1 VIIFKGW
8 FFMALTQDQ
17 INRYSRHLLLP
28 EVGVEGQE
36 KICGSKV
43 LLIGTGG
50 LGSPLALY
58 LAAAGVGNLGLIDFD
73 VVDFSN
79 LQRQVAHGEST
90 VGKLKVD
97 SAKDRI
103 ADLNS
108 SIDVTTYNTRLSSEN
123 VMEIFSNY
131 DIIVDGTDNFPTRY
145 LASDACVLLKKPYI
159 YGCILRF
166 EGQASVF
173 DSRVGPCYR
182 CLYPEP
188 PPPGM
193 VPSCAEGGVLGIL
206 PGIVG
211 LIQANEVVKLILGVG
226 ESLVGRLLIFDA
238 LSMKFKEMKLR
249 KDPACP
255 ICGDH
260 PTIKELIDYE
270 EFCGIMPVE
279 ESATDVEKEIGVEQ
293 VKQMLDKN
301 HAFKLIDVREP
312 SEYSICKIK
321 GATLIPLSDIESKDI
336 SRLSG
341 LNPDDEIVL
350 HCKAGVRSMKA
361 LKVLEKM
368 GFHNL
373 KSMQGGI
380 TEWSEKIDASIP
392 LY

>member
-1 VIIFKGW
+1 
-8 FFMALTQDQ
+8 MALTQDQ

-36 KICGSKV
+36 KICESKV

-73 VVDFSN
+73 VVDLSN

-97 SAKDRI
+97 SAKARI

-108 SIDVTTYNTRLSSEN
+108 SVNVTTYNTRLSSEN
-123 VMEIFSNY
+123 VMEIFADY

-145 LASDACVLLKKPYI
+145 LASDCCVLLKKPYI

-173 DSRVGPCYR
+173 DSRTGPCYR
-182 CLYPEP
+182 CLYPAP

-193 VPSCAEGGVLGIL
+193 VPSCAEGGVIGIL

-211 LIQANEVVKLILGVG
+211 LIQANEVIKLVLGVG
-226 ESLVGRLLIFDA
+226 DSLVGRLLLFDA
-238 LSMKFKEMKLR
+238 LTMKFREMKLR

-255 ICGDH
+255 ICGDN
-260 PTIKELIDYE
+260 PTITELIDYE
-270 EFCGIMPVE
+270 QFCGILPVQ
-279 ESATDVEKEIGVEQ
+279 ESAADLEMEIAVEQ
-293 VKQMLDKN
+293 VKEMMDAK
-301 HAFKLIDVREP
+301 HTFKLIDVREP
-312 SEYSICKIK
+312 SEYGICKIE
-321 GATLIPLSDIESKDI
+321 GATLIPLGDIEAKDTALLNG
-336 SRLSG
+336 LS
-341 LNPDDEIVL
+341 PDDEIVL

-361 LKVLEKM
+361 LKALEKI
-368 GFHNL
+368 GFSNL
-373 KSMQGGI
+373 KSMRGGI
-380 TEWSEKIDASIP
+380 NEWSEKIDSSVP

>member
-1 VIIFKGW
+1 
-8 FFMALTQDQ
+8 MALTQDQ

-36 KICGSKV
+36 KICNSKV

-58 LAAAGVGNLGLIDFD
+58 LAAAGVGNLGLVDFD
-73 VVDFSN
+73 VVDLSN

-90 VGKLKVD
+90 VGTLKVD
-97 SAKDRI
+97 SAKARI

-108 SIDVTTYNTRLSSEN
+108 SINVTTYNTRLSSEN
-123 VMEIFSNY
+123 VMEIFADY

-188 PPPGM
+188 PPPGL
-193 VPSCAEGGVLGIL
+193 VPSCAEGGVIGIL

-211 LIQANEVVKLILGVG
+211 LIQANEVIKLVLGKG
-226 ESLVGRLLIFDA
+226 ESLVGRLLLFDA
-238 LSMKFKEMKLR
+238 LSMKFREMKLR
-249 KDPACP
+249 KDKACP
-255 ICGDH
+255 ICGDN
-260 PTIKELIDYE
+260 PTITELIDYE
-270 EFCGIMPVE
+270 QFCGILPVE
-279 ESATDVEKEIGVEQ
+279 DSSADTEKEITVEQ
-293 VKQMLDKN
+293 VKQMLDEK

-312 SEYSICKIK
+312 SEYEICKID
-321 GATLIPLSDIESKDI
+321 AAALIPLGDIEDKDPAK
-336 SRLSG
+336 LNG
-341 LNPDDEIVL
+341 LNQDDEIVL

-361 LKVLEKM
+361 LKALEEM
-368 GFHNL
+368 GFRNL
-373 KSMQGGI
+373 KSMRGGI
-380 TEWSEKIDASIP
+380 NEWSEKVDSSVP